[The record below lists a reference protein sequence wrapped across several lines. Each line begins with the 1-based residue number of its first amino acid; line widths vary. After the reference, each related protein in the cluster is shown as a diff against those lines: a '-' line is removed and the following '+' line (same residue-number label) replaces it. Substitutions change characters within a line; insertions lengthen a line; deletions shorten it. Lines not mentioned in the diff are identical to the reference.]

1 MIYKLKK
8 QLISKINSSERYKK
22 VFLTGVS
29 TGLVKVFTGLI
40 NLFTVPLT
48 LDYLGNERYG
58 LWMSISS
65 MIALMS
71 FADLGLGNGLL
82 NEISK
87 AKANDLINYAKTAV
101 SSTFFMLLAVS
112 MSLSIILF
120 FVYPYV
126 EWYSIF
132 NVKSKIAISETETTF
147 LVLFLIFIINIPIGI
162 VQRIQEGYQEGY
174 IYQIWI
180 ILGSFIS
187 LIALLIAIYFQAGLA
202 YLVLAFSSGQ
212 IIATLLNGIQLFIFK
227 KPELLPN
234 IKNFS
239 FIEAKKLFKNG
250 TIFLA
255 LGIFALIANTSD
267 NLIIANVIGLEHVAG
282 YEIVKKLFF
291 FSMITAFFI
300 TPLWPAFSEAFA
312 KGDFIWIKRTRNLAL
327 KISLVSGVVI
337 TTPLLLFGK
346 EIIGYWIDANY
357 TPSWSL
363 LFGFF
368 IYIIINNYIGV
379 MSTLLNSGNYAK
391 KQIIP
396 LLITCILSIFFKI
409 ILANKFGVSGVI
421 WGTIL
426 SWTIGFAIP
435 SFIISNKIIKELE
448 KK

>member
-1 MIYKLKK
+1 
-8 QLISKINSSERYKK
+8 
-22 VFLTGVS
+22 
-29 TGLVKVFTGLI
+29 
-40 NLFTVPLT
+40 LT